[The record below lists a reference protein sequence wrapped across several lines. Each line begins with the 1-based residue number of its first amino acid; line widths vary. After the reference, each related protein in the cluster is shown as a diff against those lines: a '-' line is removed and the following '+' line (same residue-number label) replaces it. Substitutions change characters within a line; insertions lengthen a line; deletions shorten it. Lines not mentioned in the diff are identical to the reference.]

1 MLSVVQMGGGGTSG
15 VITGDS
21 DTNGLDNLGV
31 HGSWREKASSL
42 IAQYNTTLITY
53 CTIQHNTDH
62 SILDGNF
69 GSRYQWRC

>member
-15 VITGDS
+15 IITGDS
-21 DTNGLDNLGV
+21 DTYGLDNLEFEVAGERD
-31 HGSWREKASSL
+31 SF
-42 IAQYNTTLITY
+42 ITY
-53 CTIQHNTDH
+53 CTIQHNTNH